1 MVLEDWIRSKYVRKE
16 FLKRPGASND
26 RVDPGTHPALPSPLP
41 DSPHF
46 SPSLFT
52 VTASCSVTCGRA
64 VKSKADEL
72 CGWSGVEAYEKTG
85 WMDKSGG
92 AKTGVQSA

>member
-26 RVDPGTHPALPSPLP
+26 RVDPGTHQPSLPSPPLP

-46 SPSLFT
+46 SFSFT
-52 VTASCSVTCGRA
+52 VIVLRDLRPGCEINS
-64 VKSKADEL
+64 
-72 CGWSGVEAYEKTG
+72 
-85 WMDKSGG
+85 
-92 AKTGVQSA
+92 

>member
-46 SPSLFT
+46 SFSFT
-52 VTASCSVTCGRA
+52 VHRIVLRDLRPGCEINS
-64 VKSKADEL
+64 
-72 CGWSGVEAYEKTG
+72 
-85 WMDKSGG
+85 
-92 AKTGVQSA
+92 